1 MDQYREQYKKET
13 EEIHAPAD
21 LIARTKAAVR
31 EEEARLQRESGASAE
46 LTKQAAEPVAQKAE
60 SPVQEISVTAKKGRW
75 GAAARKWVYPLSA
88 AAAII
93 MLVSVSLMMGGLRA
107 GKLSSESPAYEMAAA
122 DADSGGEETAAAGAG
137 EAAFDKEAFE
147 EVFPEAEAAAEEAPA
162 AEEEPED
169 MSSEME
175 AADTTAGMAADSEGG
190 YGDGMAADFAAEA
203 PASIVGDDM
212 DETKRAASSE
222 AEKIEN
228 TMSQKE
234 EAKEILREDTSA
246 DITVEKVWKKPAF
259 VSRKDVETKTYQNK
273 VFQIVKEENGWAA
286 YVESENGGGYVIRG
300 EAESVETFLEE
311 GYRRLEE
318 MSW

>member
-1 MDQYREQYKKET
+1 MMDQYREQYKKET

-122 DADSGGEETAAAGAG
+122 DADSGGEESAAAGAAE
-137 EAAFDKEAFE
+137 EALEEAVAAESAAETEGAAADRETGAAEVTEFAGDKETAGAVAE
-147 EVFPEAEAAAEEAPA
+147 AEDMVTEMETASADAAEAAEPAE
-162 AEEEPED
+162 
-169 MSSEME
+169 
-175 AADTTAGMAADSEGG
+175 
-190 YGDGMAADFAAEA
+190 
-203 PASIVGDDM
+203 
-212 DETKRAASSE
+212 ETKRAAASDGLSAGE
-222 AEKIEN
+222 GEIEN
-228 TMSQKE
+228 AMSQKQ
-234 EAKEILREDTSA
+234 EAKEMLADTAA

-259 VSRKDVETKTYQNK
+259 VNRKDIESRTYEGM
-273 VFQIVKEENGWAA
+273 VFQIVEEEDGWAA